1 MKNKKGFT
9 LIELLAVIVILGLIM
24 SIAIPS
30 ITRYITQSRKKTL
43 ATSIGEYI
51 NALVTQVNDGEY
63 RFSDGRY
70 IYAVPI
76 ECIPLE
82 KGGTDPFGEWIQSSD
97 EYWAY
102 VLVQYDPANFNYR
115 YGFTFKDSA
124 GYGMYPKTSTIM
136 SSDGKEI
143 KTDLFL
149 SRPKTGLPNV
159 MTGEENWNQS
169 GFIVKEETRLKVLTA
184 TTEGKIGNG
193 KTTCTLARKGSNY
206 DSVSS
211 KFNTDFGNMEANKE
225 SYKTE
230 TNHCSSF
237 QECYGDNNGELE
249 YDEYGGLIL
258 DNDNAVAIITSE
270 NAVTDIT
277 TEYSVHLTVKAST
290 NQDPPA
296 TTYAATI
303 VAVANK
309 GAGNYISWIGLYKNY
324 LHIYSF
330 EANSQPNRN
339 TTYTTTGFTSIY
351 IGDYN
356 NKTFNIQVTGIKGGK
371 TKVYINGEM
380 KKEFNSGNMGIK
392 MEQVTIGDL
401 RPYRNLKFT
410 GTLYEIE
417 IYNRIISTDEIKSN
431 YEHSKEA
438 WGIY

>member
-9 LIELLAVIVILGLIM
+9 LIELLAVIVILGLLM

-63 RFSDGRY
+63 HFSDGRY

-149 SRPKTGLPNV
+149 SRPKTGLHTL
-159 MTGEENWNQS
+159 MTGEENWKNS
-169 GFIVKEETRLKVLTA
+169 GFILNETTKLKVLTSSKWGS
-184 TTEGKIGNG
+184 TGNG
-193 KTTCTLARKGSNY
+193 KNTCTLMRKGSNY
-206 DSVSS
+206 DKVLS
-211 KFNTDFGNMEANKE
+211 KVNTDYGNFEAITKDDTSDLNYCTTFE
-225 SYKTE
+225 S
-230 TNHCSSF
+230 
-237 QECYGDNNGELE
+237 CYGDNNGELE

-258 DNDNAVAIITSE
+258 DNDNPVAIIQAE
-270 NAVTDIT
+270 NSQEITDKF
-277 TEYSVHLTVKAST
+277 SLHLTLRANTNQVPNGGSFAST
-290 NQDPPA
+290 
-296 TTYAATI
+296 I
-303 VAVANK
+303 VSVS
-309 GAGNYISWIGLYKNY
+309 GQTQGNYLVWVGLYQNH
-324 LHIYSF
+324 LHVYSF
-330 EANSQPNRN
+330 TGSPQAGVNYEKKE
-339 TTYTTTGFTSIY
+339 TGFTSIY
-351 IGDYN
+351 VGDYT
-356 NKTFNIQVTGIKGGK
+356 NKTFNVQVTGTINKE
-371 TKVYINGEM
+371 TKVYINGEL
-380 KKEFNSGNMGIK
+380 KEKFTSGNKKIIVA
-392 MEQVTIGDL
+392 QTILGDL
-401 RPYRNLKFT
+401 REHRNLKFT

-417 IYNRIISTDEIKSN
+417 IYNRIISADEIKSN
-431 YEHSKEA
+431 YEHSKSA

>member
-9 LIELLAVIVILGLIM
+9 LIELLAVIVILGLLM

-63 RFSDGRY
+63 HFSDGRY

-149 SRPKTGLPNV
+149 SRPKTGLHTL
-159 MTGEENWNQS
+159 MTGEENWKNS
-169 GFIVKEETRLKVLTA
+169 GFILSETTKLKVLTSSKWGS
-184 TTEGKIGNG
+184 TGNG
-193 KTTCTLARKGSNY
+193 KNTCTLMRKGSNY
-206 DSVSS
+206 DKVLS
-211 KFNTDFGNMEANKE
+211 KVNTDYGNFEAITKDDTSDLNYCTTFE
-225 SYKTE
+225 S
-230 TNHCSSF
+230 
-237 QECYGDNNGELE
+237 CYGDNNGELE

-258 DNDNAVAIITSE
+258 DNDNPVAIIQAE
-270 NAVTDIT
+270 NSQEITD
-277 TEYSVHLTVKAST
+277 EFSLHLTLRANTNQVPNGGSFAST
-290 NQDPPA
+290 IVSVSGQNQ
-296 TTYAATI
+296 
-303 VAVANK
+303 
-309 GAGNYISWIGLYKNY
+309 GNYLVWVGLYQNH
-324 LHIYSF
+324 LHVYSF
-330 EANSQPNRN
+330 TGSPQAGVNYEKKE
-339 TTYTTTGFTSIY
+339 TGFTSIY
-351 IGDYN
+351 VGDYT
-356 NKTFNIQVTGIKGGK
+356 NKTFNVQVTGTINKE
-371 TKVYINGEM
+371 TKVYINGEL
-380 KKEFNSGNMGIK
+380 KEKFTSGNKKIIVA
-392 MEQVTIGDL
+392 QTILGDL
-401 RPYRNLKFT
+401 REHRNLKFT

-417 IYNRIISTDEIKSN
+417 IYNRIISADEIKSN
-431 YEHSKEA
+431 YEHSKSA